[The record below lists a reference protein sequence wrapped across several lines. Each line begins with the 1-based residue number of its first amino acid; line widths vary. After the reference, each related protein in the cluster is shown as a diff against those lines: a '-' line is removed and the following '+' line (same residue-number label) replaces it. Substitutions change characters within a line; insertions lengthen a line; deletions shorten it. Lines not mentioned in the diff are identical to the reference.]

1 MERLKLMEGT
11 LEIMVEHG
19 KWKCLGRNVAMM
31 ELQKVSIELLRRYD
45 LVLCEPTKPWKSL
58 NYGTFLQS
66 QFWIKAYAI
75 REHV

>member
-45 LVLCEPTKPWKSL
+45 LALCEPTKPWKSL
-58 NYGTFLQS
+58 NYGIFLQS
-66 QFWIKAYAI
+66 RFWIKAYAI